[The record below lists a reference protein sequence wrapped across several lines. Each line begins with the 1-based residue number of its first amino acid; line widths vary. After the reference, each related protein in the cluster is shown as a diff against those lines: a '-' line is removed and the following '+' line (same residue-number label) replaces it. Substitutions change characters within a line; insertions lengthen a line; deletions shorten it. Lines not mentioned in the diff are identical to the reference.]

1 VGAVTDS
8 QTPWRRLAD
17 DLRDQIRQGTLA
29 AGERLPS
36 ESLLAQR
43 TGLSR
48 TSVRRAVCQLR
59 IDGLIEIRAPQGS
72 FVLGPAGPVPLLPG
86 ESVTSSEAL
95 VLARRDGSTA
105 TYAAGVVQYLPGG
118 RVVADERAP

>member
-1 VGAVTDS
+1 VTDS

-17 DLRDQIRQGTLA
+17 DLRDQIRRGRLA

-36 ESLLAQR
+36 ELLLMQR

-72 FVLGPAGPVPLLPG
+72 FVLGPTGPVPLCPG
-86 ESVTSSEAL
+86 ESVTSFEAL
-95 VLARRDGSTA
+95 VLTGPDGSTA
-105 TYAAGVVQYLPGG
+105 TYAPGVVEYLPGG
-118 RVVADERAP
+118 RIVAERAP